1 MSKQRFDIS
10 ELLSLS
16 RLYSKNYMGNWNR
29 SKTLIESFGKTL
41 IQFREILAGGK
52 KERAQDGFSA
62 SRARLRV
69 SDMNF

>member
-1 MSKQRFDIS
+1 
-10 ELLSLS
+10 
-16 RLYSKNYMGNWNR
+16 MGNWNR